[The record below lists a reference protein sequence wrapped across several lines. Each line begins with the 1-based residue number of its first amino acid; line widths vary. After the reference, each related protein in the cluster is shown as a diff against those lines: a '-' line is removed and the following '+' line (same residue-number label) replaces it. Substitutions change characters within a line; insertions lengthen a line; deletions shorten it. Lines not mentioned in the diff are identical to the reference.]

1 MLLSFILPSYMI
13 VPERILA
20 NTLFSFNINI
30 KISLQESSSRITN
43 NMEINTLR
51 DWFTSSSANSSR
63 SPSVLS
69 NIFLKEY
76 AKNMQ
81 ALNNSLVWADQVENK
96 RFQTTSLSYAS
107 VKGREDNFTNQVPN
121 IDLNHVPK

>member
-1 MLLSFILPSYMI
+1 
-13 VPERILA
+13 
-20 NTLFSFNINI
+20 
-30 KISLQESSSRITN
+30 
-43 NMEINTLR
+43 MEINTLR

>member
-1 MLLSFILPSYMI
+1 MV
-13 VPERILA
+13 VPERISA

-30 KISLQESSSRITN
+30 KISLQESSSKITN

-63 SPSVLS
+63 SPLVLS

-96 RFQTTSLSYAS
+96 RFQTTSLSYGS